1 MKPSKT
7 LRRWAVALAAAG
19 LAALAAAPGIGGA
32 ADHLD
37 APNLSPPGGDT
48 QMDITDVYLFETSGG
63 HLAIV
68 AAVNPAAGVIGS
80 TTFAPDVSYEI
91 HVDQQAALG
100 GEATGRVADLVYRV
114 DFGAPDV
121 DGRQEFR
128 VRRTPAP
135 AGAAVLATGTTGETT
150 ELRTGGKVTAGLFDD
165 PFFFDLNGF
174 LASDLTTGDLGFTGS
189 DFFAGLNVTAIVL
202 EVPASEITGGDS
214 EGGVWATTNR
224 SGEQVD
230 RKGRPAINTVFIP
243 TSQKNA
249 FNRDKPRQDEMR
261 YRDEVLASLDAI
273 VGVSPLGD
281 EVLADLLLPDILTID
296 TSAATGYP
304 NGRGLTDDVIDTSL
318 FLVTGFGGIGD
329 GVDANDAGFLSQFP
343 YLAPAH

>member
-1 MKPSKT
+1 MKRST
-7 LRRWAVALAAAG
+7 RFRRWAVGLAI
-19 LAALAAAPGIGGA
+19 AALAVLAAVPAIGGA

-37 APNLSPPGGDT
+37 APDLSPPGGDP
-48 QMDITDVYLFETSGG
+48 QLDITDIYLFETSGDN
-63 HLAIV
+63 LAIV

-80 TTFAPDVSYEI
+80 TVFATDVSYQI

-100 GEATGRVADLVYRV
+100 AEAEGQVADVIYRI
-114 DFGAPDV
+114 DFEAADAA
-121 DGRQEFR
+121 GRQEFR
-128 VRRTPAP
+128 VRQTPAP
-135 AGAAVLATGTTGETT
+135 EGGAVIATGVTGETA

-174 LASDLTTGDLGFTGS
+174 LASDLTTGDLQFTGS

-202 EVPASEITGGDS
+202 EVPSSQITGGDTA
-214 EGGVWATTNR
+214 GGVWATTNR
-224 SGEQVD
+224 DGSQVD

-243 TSQKNA
+243 SAQKDA
-249 FNRDKPRQDEMR
+249 FNKDDPRQDERR
-261 YRDEVLASLDAI
+261 YLDEVLATLEAI

-296 TSAATGYP
+296 TASATGYP
-304 NGRGLTDDVIDTSL
+304 NGRGLADDVIDTSL
-318 FLVTGFGGIGD
+318 FLITGIDGIGD
-329 GVDANDAGFLSQFP
+329 GVDANDVAFSSDFP